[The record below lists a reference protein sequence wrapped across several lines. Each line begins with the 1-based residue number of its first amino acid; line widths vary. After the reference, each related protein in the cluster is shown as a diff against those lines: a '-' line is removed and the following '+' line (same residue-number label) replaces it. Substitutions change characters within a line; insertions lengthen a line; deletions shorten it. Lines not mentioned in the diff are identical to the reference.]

1 MNLKNTNTKWLF
13 VCAIAHEKKNKSRH
27 LKDISF
33 GVFALLKNKI
43 PVKNIEI
50 IIDEFEGYED
60 EIFVQ
65 QMLCQFDIKGIDK
78 LDSIIKECQNEN
90 FVVIFLGHGNEN
102 GLGTIPPI
110 KSYQIIE
117 NLKSNNSLKCIALIF
132 GQCYAGVFNYVDLQK
147 ISDLGEIENINICLM
162 GASHLNSSLSGGIS
176 IEYANGV
183 TTSWSAN
190 VFIYYFFDWLIFP
203 SDVDGDQKYTLIDAF
218 KYAGSKTS
226 QKLILMK
233 KELFSIVSQAQ
244 LELFKIK
251 NELVALN
258 KDLENEFDREII
270 LEKEQSIFSL
280 ETQEESI
287 NEIIDLH
294 IELSYINQDPWILNT
309 GIARKIMFNLKNTL
323 I

>member
-1 MNLKNTNTKWLF
+1 
-13 VCAIAHEKKNKSRH
+13 
-27 LKDISF
+27 
-33 GVFALLKNKI
+33 
-43 PVKNIEI
+43 
-50 IIDEFEGYED
+50 
-60 EIFVQ
+60 
-65 QMLCQFDIKGIDK
+65 
-78 LDSIIKECQNEN
+78 
-90 FVVIFLGHGNEN
+90 
-102 GLGTIPPI
+102 
-110 KSYQIIE
+110 
-117 NLKSNNSLKCIALIF
+117 
-132 GQCYAGVFNYVDLQK
+132 
-147 ISDLGEIENINICLM
+147 
-162 GASHLNSSLSGGIS
+162 
-176 IEYANGV
+176 
-183 TTSWSAN
+183 
-190 VFIYYFFDWLIFP
+190 
-203 SDVDGDQKYTLIDAF
+203 
-218 KYAGSKTS
+218 
-226 QKLILMK
+226 MK